1 VTLLQRRNPV
11 LASRRGCAA
20 LLSLSIAGMPAMA
33 NSSLLESVKQNP
45 QQAQALCNELKEFN
59 SQGLSYTS
67 SEAVARLAARQK
79 LSPTDAEILA
89 TYVVGLHCPDVR

>member
-1 VTLLQRRNPV
+1 M
-11 LASRRGCAA
+11 AA
-20 LLSLSIAGMPAMA
+20 MPALA
-33 NSSLLESVKQNP
+33 NSSLLESIKQNP
-45 QQAQALCNELKEFN
+45 QQAAALCSELKGFN

>member
-1 VTLLQRRNPV
+1 MTLLQRRIPV
-11 LASRRGCAA
+11 FASRRGCAA
-20 LLSLSIAGMPAMA
+20 LLSLSIAAMPAMA

-45 QQAQALCNELKEFN
+45 QQARALCNELKGFN

-89 TYVVGLHCPDVR
+89 TYVVGLYCPDVR